1 MGQHQEK
8 RLSMKKKTSTKLHEA
23 MNSHCS
29 ALMSRLGHRS
39 WRSPVWS
46 GVGCGRSLPG
56 ASSDLDA
63 KGNHEPFVDWC
74 SAYD

>member
-8 RLSMKKKTSTKLHEA
+8 RLSMKKKTSTKLYEA

-29 ALMSRLGHRS
+29 ALMSRLGHRT

-46 GVGCGRSLPG
+46 GAGCGRSLPG

-74 SAYD
+74 SAHD

>member
-8 RLSMKKKTSTKLHEA
+8 RLSMKKKTSTKLYEA

-39 WRSPVWS
+39 WRSPVWT
-46 GVGCGRSLPG
+46 GVGCGRFLPG